1 MKRDEFIAMMWQDIE
16 TEKEP
21 KKSLLS
27 DVVDC
32 MDIALSQSQS
42 DFDVPA
48 DKTVQGAWELIEKR
62 GREKKAKCV
71 GPFEAAEI
79 IAEYLGTKYE
89 RASKRLAAK
98 PAATVSVNLDDFI

>member
-1 MKRDEFIAMMWQDIE
+1 MKKDEFIAMMWQDIE
-16 TEKEP
+16 TEKDA

-27 DVVDC
+27 DVIDC
-32 MDIALSQSQS
+32 MDIALSQSPA

-48 DKTVQGAWELIEKR
+48 DKTVEGAWELIQKR
-62 GREKKAKCV
+62 GREKKAQCV

-89 RASKRLAAK
+89 RASKRLAVK
-98 PAATVSVNLDDFI
+98 PAVSVNLDDFI